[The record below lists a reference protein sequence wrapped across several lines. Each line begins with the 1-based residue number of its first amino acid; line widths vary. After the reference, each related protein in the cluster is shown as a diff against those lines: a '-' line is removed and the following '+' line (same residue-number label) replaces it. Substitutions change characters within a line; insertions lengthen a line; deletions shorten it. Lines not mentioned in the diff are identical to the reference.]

1 VSFTAGQSDALA
13 EAVVRLAPE
22 AKVISLDTR
31 REGAGHV
38 SDSLL
43 EQLAESVV
51 LSKAMEQMLRSIAS
65 RGAGYRLAPQAGS
78 VVIHPGAG
86 KEANRWPAERFVELA
101 RRLGGAGKKVRIL
114 LGEVEMER
122 WPASLVGELEQVA
135 DVKQPQTLVDL
146 VDEIASAAAFVGN
159 DSGPGHL
166 AGILGVPT
174 LSLFGPS
181 DPVRWRPLGPV
192 VHVLRAD
199 PIADITVES
208 VYTEVGKLTGG

>member
-1 VSFTAGQSDALA
+1 
-13 EAVVRLAPE
+13 
-22 AKVISLDTR
+22 
-31 REGAGHV
+31 
-38 SDSLL
+38 
-43 EQLAESVV
+43 
-51 LSKAMEQMLRSIAS
+51 MEQMLRSIAS